1 MIRVL
6 GLVTARGG
14 SKGIPGKNLAPLA
27 GKPLIAWTLEAA
39 AASHGLDRTIMSTD
53 DDDIAEVC
61 REWGVEAP
69 FKRPAEFAN
78 DDSSHIGVVVHALN
92 WLATNDG
99 YRPDF
104 VMLLQPTS
112 PLRTYEDIDAVIA
125 LAEKTEAPAVLGVT
139 ETHDHPFLV
148 RAMAESGTLSR
159 FVDFDIEYARRQVL
173 PAAYAINGAIYL
185 NRRDSLLATKT
196 FEPEGTIAYPMPAAR
211 SLQID
216 TPWDLHLCE
225 LVLRDRIKSL
235 DPFVLRG
242 DEHALFGHAYDSA
255 GELEDALRRRS
266 TR

>member
-14 SKGIPGKNLAPLA
+14 SKGIPGKNVAPLA

-39 AASHGLDRTIMSTD
+39 AESRGLDRIIMSTD
-53 DDDIAEVC
+53 DDEIAEVC
-61 REWGVEAP
+61 RDWGIEAP
-69 FKRPAEFAN
+69 FKRPAELAG
-78 DDSSHIGVVVHALN
+78 DDSSHIGVVVHALE
-92 WLATNDG
+92 WLAANDG

-112 PLRTYEDIDAVIA
+112 PLRTADDIDAAIT
-125 LAEKTEAPAVLGVT
+125 LAEKREASAVLSVT
-139 ETHDHPFLV
+139 ATHDHPFLV
-148 RAMAESGTLSR
+148 RAMTHSGSLGH
-159 FVDFDIEYARRQVL
+159 FVECDIEYPRRQVL

-185 NRRDSLLATKT
+185 NERDSLLSTRS
-196 FEPEGTIAYPMPAAR
+196 FEPEGAIAYEMPAER

-225 LVLRDRIKSL
+225 LVLRDRLKSL

-242 DEHALFGHAYDSA
+242 DEHAVFGHAYESA
-255 GELEDALRRRS
+255 DELEGAMRRRS
-266 TR
+266 SR